1 MPQLNVSLPPQLKQ
15 WIDSRVAEG
24 RFSSASDYVRHLVRQ
39 DEDRTLLWEE
49 DTARLRRLIE
59 EGEASGISDEDP
71 FELIDK
77 LIAARAAAE

>member
-1 MPQLNVSLPPQLKQ
+1 M
-15 WIDSRVAEG
+15 
-24 RFSSASDYVRHLVRQ
+24 RHLVRQ
-39 DEDRTLLWEE
+39 DEDRTLLREE

>member
-1 MPQLNVSLPPQLKQ
+1 MPQLNVSLPSQLKQ

-39 DEDRTLLWEE
+39 DEDRTLLREE